1 MITEKTKSDTV
12 HETVNI
18 LLVGNNPIELSALL
32 NTVKGLPNRL
42 ISTETAFDLASI
54 WQRLIK
60 FKPNYILI
68 DDNIGYHELTQ
79 AVGVLST
86 NPKTRDI
93 PITVLK
99 NSNYNESA
107 FTNDIADYLLKQ
119 NLTSESLFIALR
131 NSLKFKRTR
140 QFLIK
145 AYTKRKRELLKLVR

>member
-1 MITEKTKSDTV
+1 MVIEKSKSETL
-12 HETVNI
+12 HEKVNI

-42 ISTETAFDLASI
+42 ITTETAFDLASI

-68 DDNIGYHELTQ
+68 DDNIGFNELTQ
-79 AVGVLST
+79 AVGVLSS

-99 NSNYNESA
+99 NSNYSESA

-119 NLTSESLFIALR
+119 NLTSESLFIALK

-140 QFLIK
+140 QFLVK